1 VGHLPIISGLLTLDT
16 NAMPI
21 RVLLADDHAV
31 VRAGIKAL
39 LERESAIEVV
49 GEASTGREA
58 LELAR
63 QLQPDVVVMDIS
75 MPDMDGLEATRQI
88 NEAGLASKVLVLT
101 VHAQEQYLLPLLKAG
116 AYGYVVKTSTPT
128 DLLEAI
134 RVVHRGN
141 VFLYPSGANLLLND
155 YLTRGEAAAQSHA
168 RLLLTG
174 REQEIL
180 TLAASGH
187 TDREIGEQLYLSP
200 STVASHRAHIME
212 KLGLSRRHELVE
224 YALKSGLLRKG
235 QD

>member
-1 VGHLPIISGLLTLDT
+1 
-16 NAMPI
+16 MPI

-88 NEAGLASKVLVLT
+88 SEAGLASKVLVLT

-141 VFLYPSGANLLLND
+141 VFLYPSGTGLLLSD
-155 YLTRGEAAAQSHA
+155 YLRRSAEGLPSPGH
-168 RLLLTG
+168 LLLSS

-180 TLAASGH
+180 KLAASGH
-187 TDREIGEQLYLSP
+187 TDREIGEMLFLSP

-224 YALKSGLLRKG
+224 YALNSGLLKRE

>member
-1 VGHLPIISGLLTLDT
+1 MT
-16 NAMPI
+16 I

-39 LERESAIEVV
+39 LEREPGIEVV
-49 GEASTGREA
+49 GEAATGREA
-58 LELAR
+58 LAMTR

-88 NEAGLASKVLVLT
+88 SDAGLPSKVLILT

-141 VFLYPSGANLLLND
+141 VFLYPSGASLLLGD
-155 YLTRGEAAAQSHA
+155 YLHGAGEEGPQSPSH
-168 RLLLTG
+168 LLTV

-180 TLAASGH
+180 KLAASGH
-187 TDREIGEQLYLSP
+187 TDREIGARLVLSP
-200 STVASHRAHIME
+200 STVASHRARIME

-224 YALKSGLLRKG
+224 YALKSGILKNG
-235 QD
+235 EDSG